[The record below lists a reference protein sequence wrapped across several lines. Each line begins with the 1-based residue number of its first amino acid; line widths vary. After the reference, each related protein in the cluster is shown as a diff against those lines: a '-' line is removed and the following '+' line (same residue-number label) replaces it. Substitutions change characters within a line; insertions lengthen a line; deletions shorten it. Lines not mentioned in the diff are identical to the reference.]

1 MIASATT
8 VSRNVLGGR
17 RVLLGELGRRIAAS
31 IAFDV
36 NLQTGAHLWTYCPR
50 WRQFPMDATLTTRAL
65 RFLTNAEA
73 AIFLKLSPRT
83 LDKFRV
89 LGGGPK
95 FRKFGRRV
103 IYALDDLEAWANSRI
118 CESTSDENY
127 FLAR

>member
-1 MIASATT
+1 MAGIAGFCTAEAERDRRKGASLKFSLLKRRRLLESVSYLSGTLTAATET
-8 VSRNVLGGR
+8 IS
-17 RVLLGELGRRIAAS
+17 
-31 IAFDV
+31 
-36 NLQTGAHLWTYCPR
+36 
-50 WRQFPMDATLTTRAL
+50 MDATTTTRAL
-65 RFLTNAEA
+65 RYLTNEEA
-73 AIFLKLSPRT
+73 AMFLKLSPRT

-103 IYALDDLEAWANSRI
+103 IYALDDLEIWANSRI